1 MEDIRAATST
11 MLGMIRGAQLG
22 RMVSVVAELGIAD
35 LVADR
40 AMTSEELAE
49 ATGTHAP
56 SLFRLLR
63 ALASV
68 GVFAEG
74 DGRRFELTPRADRL
88 RADAPGSL
96 RDLAIM
102 QNEDW
107 YWRLYHDLPYSVR
120 TGRPATEHLWGTGL
134 FEYLAEHPEAGAR
147 FDAGMASR
155 HADSNAAFI
164 AGYEFSGIETIVDV
178 GGGNGSLL
186 AALLA
191 AHPTLRGILFD
202 LPAVVTGAVRRLGE
216 AGVADRCTVVG
227 GSFFEAVPTGGD
239 AYILSNVLHD
249 WQDDEATAI
258 LRNVHAA
265 LDGRG
270 RLLVVNEQIIPPGNE
285 PHPGKLGDIMML
297 LIGGRERTEAEWQSL
312 FKASG
317 FTLTRVV
324 PLPSRTGA
332 GVIEGIPSGPVSR

>member
-1 MEDIRAATST
+1 MDDIRAATST

-74 DGRRFELTPRADRL
+74 DGRRFGLTPLAHRL
-88 RADAPGSL
+88 RSDAPGSL

-134 FEYLAEHPEAGAR
+134 FEYLTEHPEAGAR

-155 HADSNAAFI
+155 HAESNAAFI
-164 AGYEFSGIETIVDV
+164 RGYEFSEIETVVDV

-186 AALLA
+186 AGLLA

-202 LPAVVTGAVRRLGE
+202 LPAVVTGAARRLGE
-216 AGVADRCTVVG
+216 AGVADRCRVIG
-227 GSFFEAVPTGGD
+227 GSFFEAVPAGGD

-249 WQDDEATAI
+249 WQDDEATTI
-258 LRNVHAA
+258 LRNVRAA

-270 RLLVVNEQIIPPGNE
+270 RLLVVNEQIIPPGND

-297 LIGGRERTEAEWQSL
+297 LIGGRERTEAEWHSL
-312 FKASG
+312 FEASG
-317 FTLTRVV
+317 FILTRVV
-324 PLPSRTGA
+324 PLPSLTGA
-332 GVIEGIPSGPVSR
+332 GVIEGIPSGG